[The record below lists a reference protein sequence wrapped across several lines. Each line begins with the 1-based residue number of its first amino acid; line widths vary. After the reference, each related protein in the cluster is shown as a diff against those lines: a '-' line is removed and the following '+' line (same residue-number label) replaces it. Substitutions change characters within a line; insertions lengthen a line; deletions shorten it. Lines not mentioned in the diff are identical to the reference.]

1 VPGLGASLGRGAATN
16 YQQDLP
22 NSDCILVMGSN
33 MAEAHP
39 VGFRWPMKA
48 KERGA
53 TLIHVDPHFS
63 RTSALC
69 DLYVPIRAGTDIA
82 FLGGVINYILTHDRW
97 FKEYVLHYTNA
108 ATLIQEGFQDT
119 EDLDGLFSG
128 LDPETGVYDV
138 VSGHWGYAGSSSER
152 GGRDGRALDHR
163 RDPAASPEL
172 PPENRKGIHGYAID
186 GGAPPHTASRSEM
199 TSDHDNQ
206 PARDPTLQHPRCVF
220 QILKRH
226 FSRYTPEMVSQVCGC
241 SPEEFTQVAELL
253 CANSGRE
260 RTSVLVYAV
269 GWTQHA
275 TGAQMIRAG
284 GIIQLLLGNIG
295 RPGGG
300 ILAMRGH
307 SSIQGSTDV
316 GTLYDV
322 LPGYLPQPAADGAH
336 DTLDSYVAHGGM
348 TAGYWSHFR
357 ADIVSLL
364 KAWYGDAART
374 ENDFRYGWLP
384 RIECDHSQLPTFN
397 RMSRGKL
404 KGYFLFGQNPGGGGP
419 NAGLH
424 RAGLRNLEWLVVLDW
439 FETESATF
447 WKHDPGAPPPSDIK
461 TEVFLI
467 PAASNPENDGTLT
480 NTQRLLQW
488 HTKANDP
495 PGDCR
500 SDSWFVYNLGRRLR
514 QLYAGSTD
522 PKDQPL
528 LNLTWDYDYDQPPRL
543 PDGSVSRIENDVDAE
558 KVLMEM
564 NGHKLDEADPRTGRP
579 RLLAGFSE
587 LKDDGTTACGIW
599 IYSGVFPEPGR
610 NRARERRRSDNPLEP
625 DWGFAW
631 PDNRRVLFNR
641 ASADPEGRPWSDRK
655 KLIWW
660 DAEKRLWV
668 GLDRPDFEPTKPP
681 DYRPSPGATG
691 MAAIAGDDPFIM
703 KPDGVAWLF
712 APTGAKDGPLP
723 THYEPLESPVGNLLY
738 PRQTCTPGVRTFPGP
753 LNRMVHTPETEFP
766 VVATTYRLTE
776 HYLSGPM
783 SRFNSW
789 LNELQPEMFVELS
802 PELAAERGI
811 VHGGWVTV
819 SSPRG
824 RIEVRAMV
832 TRRMRP
838 LVVDGRVLHQVG
850 LPFHW
855 GFAGQV
861 VGGNA
866 NDLTSLVAEQNVSMH
881 EGKAFGCQVK
891 AGRHSGRTLRPTV
904 SFVTWPTRA
913 PIPNTPE
920 SAQPEGIFTHGH

>member
-1 VPGLGASLGRGAATN
+1 MPGLGTSLGRGAATN
-16 YQQDLP
+16 YMQDVP
-22 NSDCILVMGSN
+22 NSDCILFMGSN

-69 DLYVPIRAGTDIA
+69 DLYVPIRAGSDIA
-82 FLGGVINYILTHDRW
+82 FLGGMINHVLTHDHW

-119 EDLDGLFSG
+119 EDLGGLFSG
-128 LDPETGVYDV
+128 LDPETGVYDP
-138 VSGHWGYAGSSSER
+138 VSGHWGYEGSLGDR
-152 GGRDGRALDHR
+152 DGRDGGEGRGGGPTDS
-163 RDPAASPEL
+163 PGISPED
-172 PPENRKGIHGYAID
+172 RKGVHGYAID
-186 GGAPPHTASRSEM
+186 GGTRPRDVSRSKL
-199 TSDHDNQ
+199 TSELDG
-206 PARDPTLQHPRCVF
+206 PPPRDPTLQHPRCVF

-226 FSRYTPEMVSQVCGC
+226 YSRYTPEMVSQVCGC
-241 SPEEFTQVAELL
+241 SPEQFTRVAELL

-260 RTSVLVYAV
+260 RTSVLVYAL

-284 GIIQLLLGNIG
+284 GILQLLLGNIG

-307 SSIQGSTDV
+307 SSIQGSTDI

-322 LPGYLPQPAADGAH
+322 LPGYLPQPAADETH
-336 DTLDSYVAHGGM
+336 DTLDSYVAHDSM
-348 TAGYWSHFR
+348 ATGYWSHFR
-357 ADIVSLL
+357 ENIVSLL
-364 KAWYGDAART
+364 KAWYGDAAQP
-374 ENDFRYGWLP
+374 ENDFGYNWLP
-384 RIECDHSQLPTFN
+384 RIERDHSQLPTFN
-397 RMSRGKL
+397 RMARGEL
-404 KGYFLFGQNPGGGGP
+404 TGYFLFGQNPGGGGL

-424 RAGLRNLEWLVVLDW
+424 RAGLRNLEWLVVADW
-439 FETESATF
+439 FETESVTF
-447 WKHDPGAPPPSDIK
+447 WKNDPGAPPPSEIK
-461 TEVFLI
+461 TEVFVL
-467 PAASNPENDGTLT
+467 PAATNPESDGTLT

-488 HTKANDP
+488 HKKAIDP

-500 SDSWFVYNLGRRLR
+500 SDSWFVYNLGKRLKR
-514 QLYAGSTD
+514 LYAGSTD

-528 LNLTWDYDYDQPPRL
+528 LNLTWDYDYDKPPRL
-543 PDGSVSRIENDVDAE
+543 PDGSISRIEHDVDAE
-558 KVLMEM
+558 KILMEM
-564 NGHKLDEADPRTGRP
+564 NGYKLDEVDPRTGRP
-579 RLLAGFSE
+579 RLLKGFSE
-587 LKDDGTTACGIW
+587 LKDDGTTSCGIW

-610 NRARERRRSDNPLEP
+610 NRASERKRSDNPLEP

-641 ASADPEGRPWSDRK
+641 ASADPEGRPWSQRK
-655 KLIWW
+655 KLVWW
-660 DAEKRLWV
+660 DADKRLWV
-668 GLDRPDFEPTKPP
+668 GLDRPDFEANKPP
-681 DYRPSPGATG
+681 EYRPAPGATG
-691 MAAIAGDDPFIM
+691 MDAIAGDNPFIM

-712 APTGAKDGPLP
+712 APTGVKDGPLP
-723 THYEPLESPVGNLLY
+723 THYEPIESPVSNLLY
-738 PRQTCTPGVRTFPGP
+738 PNHMCTPGVRLFPGP
-753 LNRMVHTPETEFP
+753 RNRLVHTPETEFP

-789 LNELQPEMFVELS
+789 LNELQPEMFVEMS

-819 SSPRG
+819 STARG

-838 LVVDGRVLHQVG
+838 LIVSGRVVHQVG

-866 NDLTSLVAEQNVSMH
+866 NDLTSLVCEQNTSMH
-881 EGKAFGCQVK
+881 EGKSFGCQVEP
-891 AGRHSGRTLRPTV
+891 GRRNGRTLRPTV
-904 SFVTWPTRA
+904 SFVTWPDRK
-913 PIPNTPE
+913 PIPNTPA

>member
-1 VPGLGASLGRGAATN
+1 VPGLGTSLGRGAATN

-22 NSDCILVMGSN
+22 NSDCILFMGSN

-63 RTSALC
+63 RTSAHC

-82 FLGGVINYILTHDRW
+82 FLGGVINFILTHDRW

-108 ATLIQEGFQDT
+108 STLIQEGFQDT

-128 LDPETGVYDV
+128 FDPETGVYDII
-138 VSGHWGYAGSSSER
+138 SGRWGYEGSPSDYENPAARSEER
-152 GGRDGRALDHR
+152 GSGPGAR
-163 RDPAASPEL
+163 PED
-172 PPENRKGIHGYAID
+172 ETEDQKGVHGYAFD
-186 GGAPPHTASRSEM
+186 GGARQRAASRSEM
-199 TSDHDNQ
+199 TSNPSGQ
-206 PARDPTLQHPRCVF
+206 PPRDPTLQHPRSVF

-226 FSRYTPEMVSQVCGC
+226 FSRYTPETVAQVCGC
-241 SPEEFTQVAELL
+241 SPEQMTRVAELL
-253 CANSGRE
+253 CANSGRD
-260 RTSVLVYAV
+260 RTSVLVYAL

-275 TGAQMIRAG
+275 AGAQMIRAG
-284 GIIQLLLGNIG
+284 GIMQLLLGNIG

-316 GTLYDV
+316 ATLYDL
-322 LPGYLPQPAADGAH
+322 LPGYLPQPGADGVH
-336 DTLDSYVAHGGM
+336 DTLDSYVAHEGQA
-348 TAGYWSHFR
+348 AGFWCHFR
-357 ADIVSLL
+357 EYVVSLL
-364 KAWYGDAART
+364 KAWYGDAAQQ
-374 ENDFRYGWLP
+374 ENDYRFGWLP

-397 RMSRGKL
+397 RMSQGEMT
-404 KGYFLFGQNPGGGGP
+404 GYFLFGQNPGGGGL
-419 NAGLH
+419 NARLH
-424 RAGLRNLEWLVVLDW
+424 RAGLRNLEWLVVVDW
-439 FETESATF
+439 FETESAVF
-447 WKHDPGAPPPSDIK
+447 WKNDPEGPPPSDIK

-467 PAASNPENDGTLT
+467 PAAANPENDGTLT

-488 HTKANDP
+488 HTKAIDP
-495 PGDCR
+495 PADCR
-500 SDSWFVYNLGRRLR
+500 SDSWFVYNLGKRLR

-528 LNLTWDYDYDQPPRL
+528 INLTWDYEYDEPARL
-543 PDGSVSRIENDVDAE
+543 PDGTISRIADDVDAE

-564 NGHKLDEADPRTGRP
+564 NGHKLDETDPRTGRP
-579 RLLAGFSE
+579 RLLTSFSE

-599 IYSGVFPEPGR
+599 IYSGVTPEAGR
-610 NRARERRRSDNPLEP
+610 NRARERMRSDNPLEP

-641 ASADPEGRPWSDRK
+641 ASADPEGRPWSERK

-668 GLDRPDFEPTKPP
+668 GLDRPDFEATKPP

-712 APTGAKDGPLP
+712 APIGTKDGPLP
-723 THYEPLESPVGNLLY
+723 THYEPLESPVANLLY
-738 PRQTCTPGVRTFPGP
+738 HRQICTPGVRRFPGP
-753 LNRMVHTPETEFP
+753 LNRLAGPPGTEFP

-802 PELAAERGI
+802 PELAALRGI
-811 VHGGWVTV
+811 VHAGWMTV
-819 SSPRG
+819 KTARG
-824 RIEVRAMV
+824 RIEARAMV

-838 LVVDGRVLHQVG
+838 LLVDGRVIHQIG
-850 LPFHW
+850 IPFHW
-855 GFAGQV
+855 GFAGQT

-866 NDLTSLVAEQNVSMH
+866 NDLTSLVAEQNTSMH
-881 EGKAFGCQVK
+881 EGKGFACQVEP
-891 AGRHSGRTLRPTV
+891 GRHSGRSLRPTV
-904 SFVTWPTRA
+904 SLVTWPTRT
-913 PIPNTPE
+913 PIPDTPE
-920 SAQPEGIFTHGH
+920 SAQPEGAFTHGH